1 MYISNSSFVVFFLF
15 TSMTGSIFPPR
26 LRSSREKLADRKI
39 TIRSTRFFQTE
50 TRQHKRRL
58 GTWNLF
64 ILKQRALSAIFR
76 WIHYQFLFF
85 AFFYAPVLI
94 PLLLTYYVLY
104 LSEDTKA
111 SDVFFLSS
119 HSCNPF
125 TPKWAAR
132 QSLQTICLW
141 QEIKKRKAGHVDD
154 VRSKARGR
162 GTVVTVSSWA
172 AVDLATAVCAL

>member
-1 MYISNSSFVVFFLF
+1 MTVWFLNIQINKCTLATAHLLFFSLHF
-15 TSMTGSIFPPR
+15 YDRKHFPPR
-26 LRSSREKLADRKI
+26 LRSSREKLADRKT
-39 TIRSTRFFQTE
+39 TIRFTRFFQTE

-111 SDVFFLSS
+111 SDVFFCL
-119 HSCNPF
+119 HIHVIP
-125 TPKWAAR
+125 
-132 QSLQTICLW
+132 SLQNE
-141 QEIKKRKAGHVDD
+141 QR
-154 VRSKARGR
+154 ARVYRPFVFGR
-162 GTVVTVSSWA
+162 R
-172 AVDLATAVCAL
+172 